1 MRKRKSLRAKPVLRV
16 KEPTPTTPL
25 SMEQR
30 FQDNPYMVNK
40 TGQGFQAMILGH
52 SKNEPR
58 PESKKSMSPAQQC
71 LEDELAQVDLR
82 NG

>member
-16 KEPTPTTPL
+16 KEPSPATPSSPKPAPGWPPNIV
-25 SMEQR
+25 
-30 FQDNPYMVNK
+30 DK

-52 SKNEPR
+52 SKNEPK
-58 PESKKSMSPAQQC
+58 PESKKSMSPALQYA
-71 LEDELAQVDLR
+71 LEELAKVDLR

>member
-16 KEPTPTTPL
+16 KEPTPIAPL
-25 SMEQR
+25 SLEQKFR
-30 FQDNPYMVNK
+30 DNPYMINA

-52 SKNEPR
+52 SKNEPK
-58 PESKKSMSPAQQC
+58 PESKKSMSPALQYA
-71 LEDELAQVDLR
+71 LDELAKVDLR